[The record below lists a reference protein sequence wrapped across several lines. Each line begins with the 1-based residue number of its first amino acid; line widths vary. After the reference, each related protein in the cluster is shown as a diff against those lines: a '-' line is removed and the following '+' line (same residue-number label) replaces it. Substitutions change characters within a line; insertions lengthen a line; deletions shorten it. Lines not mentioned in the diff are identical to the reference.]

1 MTLEELKSHLASGEG
16 VSREFKRCGDMP
28 GNDTFETICSFAN
41 RQGGNIFLGVED
53 DGKICGID
61 EKRIADIEWNIVSKI
76 NDPNLFKPSPVIEP
90 ERVSCDEGLVL
101 RVWVPTGPA
110 VYSWKGTIYDRVCDG
125 DLKVRGDD
133 QIALMYLRKQNMY
146 SERKVF
152 KYVEI
157 EDLRSDLIDRM
168 RKMATVKTA
177 GHPWASL
184 DDLSLL
190 RSAKL
195 YAKDRNTGEEGFT
208 LAAVL
213 LLGTDDV
220 IGDVCPAY
228 KTDAVF
234 RENQADRY
242 DDRIVVKTNLIES
255 YDLLLAFAKKHL
267 PDRFTLE
274 GLQRVSARDIIAREL
289 ISNLLI
295 HREYMNPFPAKL
307 IIDEEGIRTEN
318 ASRTL
323 YEGRL
328 TLGDFNPVS
337 KNPTIASAFMNI
349 GLAEELGSGL
359 RNLDKYS
366 KLYSG
371 KVPVLEDGDVFRAY
385 VPVEYGAET
394 RGADSSRILAFS
406 IVERDGFVTSA
417 SLAAAAGVTA
427 RTAQRYIKKLVADGS
442 LVPSSETMHG
452 YVKGA

>member
-1 MTLEELKSHLASGEG
+1 MTPEELKSHLASGEG
-16 VSREFKRCGDMP
+16 VSREFKRCGIMP

-61 EKRIADIEWNIVSKI
+61 EKRIADIERNIVSKI

-90 ERVSCDEGLVL
+90 ERVSCGEGLVL
-101 RVWVPTGPA
+101 RVWVSAGPA

-125 DLKVRGDD
+125 DIKVRGDD

-168 RKMATVKTA
+168 RKMATAKTA

-234 RENQADRY
+234 RKDQADRY

-267 PDRFTLE
+267 PDRFALE

-328 TLGDFNPVS
+328 ILGDFNPVS

-371 KVPVLEDGDVFRAY
+371 KVPILEDGDVFRAY

-394 RGADSSRILAFS
+394 RGADSSKILAFS
-406 IVERDGFVTSA
+406 IIERDGFVTSA

-442 LVPSSETMHG
+442 LAPSCEAMHG

>member
-1 MTLEELKSHLASGEG
+1 MTPEELKTHLASGEG
-16 VSREFKRCGDMP
+16 ISCEFKRCSDVP
-28 GNDTFETICSFAN
+28 GSDTFETVCSFAN

-53 DGKICGID
+53 NGEIRGVN
-61 EKRIADIEWNIVSKI
+61 EKCVIDIERNIVNKV
-76 NDPNLFKPSPVIEP
+76 NDPNLFKPSPVIEL
-90 ERVSCDEGLVL
+90 ERVACDEGLVL
-101 RVWVPTGPA
+101 RIWVPSGPA
-110 VYSWKGTIYDRVCDG
+110 VYSWKGTIYDRVCDS
-125 DLKVRGDD
+125 DIKVRGDD
-133 QIALMYLRKQNMY
+133 QITMMYLRKQNTY

-152 KYVEI
+152 KYVDMG
-157 EDLRSDLIDRM
+157 DLRPDLIDRM
-168 RKMATVKTA
+168 RKMATAKTA
-177 GHPWASL
+177 GHPWAEL
-184 DDLSLL
+184 DDASLL

-220 IGDVCPAY
+220 IADVCPAY
-228 KTDAVF
+228 KTDAIF
-234 RENQADRY
+234 RKEQVDRY

-255 YDLLLAFAKKHL
+255 YDMLLAFAKKHL

-274 GLQRVSARDIIAREL
+274 GSLRISARDIIVREL
-289 ISNLLI
+289 VSNLLI
-295 HREYMNPFPAKL
+295 HREFMNPFPAKL
-307 IIDEEGIRTEN
+307 IIDEQGVKTEN

-328 TLGDFNPVS
+328 TLGDFNPVP
-337 KNPTIASAFMNI
+337 KNPTIASVFVNI

-371 KVPVLEDGDVFRAY
+371 KVPVLEDGDIFRAY

-394 RGADSSRILAFS
+394 RGADSARILALS

-417 SLAAAAGVTA
+417 SLASAAGVTA
-427 RTAQRYIKKLVADGS
+427 RTAQRYIKKLVVDGS
-442 LVPSSETMHG
+442 LVASNGAAHR
-452 YVKGA
+452 YVKGF